1 MIRSMNWR
9 THPLAIWCRGLARRA
24 GLTRT
29 LARWR
34 PAAGYEDRFQ
44 RAMFDALRPGDCVWD
59 VGANVGH
66 YSTRFA
72 DCVGPSGHV
81 LSFEPSP
88 LNFVALRQRV
98 GSLSNVTTLPLALG
112 ERTGSATFQQGADPL
127 GATSRITQG
136 GSADCVSVAVTSGS
150 DLVLGG
156 RARKPNV
163 IKIDT
168 EGHELEVLL
177 GLGEL
182 LLDPELRV
190 LCVEVHFALLAE
202 RGLAQAPRRIEKA
215 LLDARFA
222 VSWPDASHLVAERV
236 ASRGPLSRSSSS

>member
-1 MIRSMNWR
+1 MDMNWR
-9 THPLAIWCRGLARRA
+9 THPLAIWCRSVARRA
-24 GLTRT
+24 GLTRV
-29 LARWR
+29 LARAR
-34 PAAGYEDRFQ
+34 PATAYEGRFQ
-44 RAMFDALRPGDCVWD
+44 SAMFGALRPGDCVWD

-72 DCVGPSGHV
+72 ECVGPSGHV

-88 LNFVALRQRV
+88 LNFARLLARVEALA
-98 GSLSNVTTLPLALG
+98 NVTALPLALG
-112 ERTGSATFQQGADPL
+112 ERTGSAALQQGADPL
-127 GATSRITQG
+127 GATSRITAG
-136 GSADCVSVAVTSGS
+136 APKGSVPVSVASGS
-150 DLVLGG
+150 DLVKGG

-182 LLDPELRV
+182 LFDPELRV

-202 RGLAQAPRRIEKA
+202 RGFAQAPRRIEKT
-215 LLDARFA
+215 LVDARFA
-222 VSWPDASHLVAERV
+222 VSWPDASHLVAERR
-236 ASRGPLSRSSSS
+236 AS

>member
-1 MIRSMNWR
+1 MNWR
-9 THPLAIWCRGLARRA
+9 THPLVIWCRSAARRA
-24 GLTRT
+24 GLTRL
-29 LARWR
+29 LARLR
-34 PAAGYEDRFQ
+34 PAAVYEDRFQ
-44 RAMFDALRPGDCVWD
+44 SAMLGALRPGDCVWD

-88 LNFVALRQRV
+88 RNFARLSARVEALA
-98 GSLSNVTTLPLALG
+98 NVTALPLALG
-112 ERTGSATFQQGADPL
+112 ERTGSAALQQGADPL
-127 GATSRITQG
+127 GATSRIMAG
-136 GSADCVSVAVTSGS
+136 PGSVAISVASGS
-150 DLVLGG
+150 DLVKGG

-168 EGHELEVLL
+168 EGYELEVLL

-215 LLDARFA
+215 LMDARFA
-222 VSWPDASHLVAERV
+222 VSWPDASHLMAERRV
-236 ASRGPLSRSSSS
+236 S

>member
-1 MIRSMNWR
+1 MKRAMNWR
-9 THPLAIWCRGLARRA
+9 THPLAIWCRSAARRA
-24 GLTRT
+24 GLTRV

-34 PAAGYEDRFQ
+34 PAATYEDRFQ

-59 VGANVGH
+59 VGANVGF

-72 DCVGPSGHV
+72 ECVGPSGHV

-88 LNFVALRQRV
+88 LNFAALRDRV
-98 GSLSNVTTLPLALG
+98 GPLANVTALPLALG
-112 ERTGSATFQQGADPL
+112 ERSGSAPLQQGTDAL
-127 GATSRITQG
+127 GATSRIVDRG
-136 GSADCVSVAVTSGS
+136 APGSTLIDVASGS
-150 DLVLGG
+150 DLVKGG

-168 EGHELEVLL
+168 EGHELDVLL

-182 LLDPELRV
+182 LFDPELRV

-202 RGLAQAPRRIEKA
+202 RGLAQAPRRIEKT
-215 LLDARFA
+215 LTDARFA
-222 VSWPDASHLVAERV
+222 VSWPDASHLVAERQV
-236 ASRGPLSRSSSS
+236 SRRRVFRP